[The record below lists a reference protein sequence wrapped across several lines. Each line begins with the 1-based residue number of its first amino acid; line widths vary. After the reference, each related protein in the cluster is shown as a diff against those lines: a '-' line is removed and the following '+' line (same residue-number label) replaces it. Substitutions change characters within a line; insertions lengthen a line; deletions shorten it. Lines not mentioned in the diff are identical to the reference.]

1 MFKLTSKET
10 GAFLG
15 AVDAV
20 DLQLL
25 IDQLEEEHEQ
35 DKDYYVCPE
44 TIKMLQGSGASAA
57 LIKILK
63 DAVGNSQGVE
73 VVWAKM

>member
-10 GAFLG
+10 GALLG

-44 TIKMLQGSGASAA
+44 TIEILQGSGASGA

-63 DAVGNSQGVE
+63 DAVGNSEGVE
-73 VVWAKM
+73 IAWSKV